1 MLTREIVGRLP
12 KAELH
17 LHFDGSLRPSTM
29 IELAERAGVS
39 LPTQDPDELKRHM
52 LASDVHNLE
61 EYLQLFGFTIAVL
74 QTPEAIERVAYEIVE
89 DAAADHVRYFEIR
102 YCPALSTRAGLT
114 LGEVLEA
121 QFRGLR
127 RGKQDFGVESRII
140 NCALRSLDPEVSI
153 EIAEC
158 SVAYRDRGVVGFD
171 LAGAEAG
178 HPPGVHGEAFDIAE
192 RGCLGITVHA
202 GEAAGPES
210 IAEAVHRC
218 HAHRI
223 GHGTRLHEDPR
234 LQDYVRD
241 RRLCIETNITSN
253 LQTRV
258 VPRASAH
265 PVRGYFDAGL
275 AVTLCT
281 DNWLMCG
288 VTLSDE
294 YWLAHRELG
303 FSREEIDEMIQT
315 AFANAFLPRPE
326 RQALLAEVTAELEAL
341 R

>member
-1 MLTREIVGRLP
+1 MLTRELIGRLP

-29 IELAERAGVS
+29 IELADRAGVS
-39 LPTQDPDELKRHM
+39 LPTKDPTELKRHM

-61 EYLQLFGFTIAVL
+61 EYLELFGFTIAVL

-89 DAAADHVRYFEIR
+89 DAAADSVRYFEIR

-114 LGEVLEA
+114 LAQVLEA
-121 QFRGLR
+121 QFRGLQ
-127 RGKQDFGVESRII
+127 RGERDFGVKSRII
-140 NCALRSLDPEVSI
+140 NCALRSLDPQISVD
-153 EIAEC
+153 IAQC
-158 SVAYRDRGVVGFD
+158 SVEFRDRGVVGFD

-178 HPPGVHGEAFDIAE
+178 HPPGAHGKAFDIAA

-218 HAHRI
+218 HADRI
-223 GHGTRLHEDPR
+223 GHGTRLREDPR
-234 LQDYVRD
+234 LQNYLRD
-241 RRLCIETNITSN
+241 RRTCIETNITSN

-258 VPRASAH
+258 VSRASAH

-288 VTLSDE
+288 VSLSDE
-294 YWLAHRELG
+294 YWLAHQELG
-303 FSREEIDEMIQT
+303 FSRREIDQMIQS
-315 AFANAFLPRPE
+315 AFAHAFLPWPE
-326 RQALLAEVTAELEAL
+326 RQALLTDIRAELEAIQ
-341 R
+341 